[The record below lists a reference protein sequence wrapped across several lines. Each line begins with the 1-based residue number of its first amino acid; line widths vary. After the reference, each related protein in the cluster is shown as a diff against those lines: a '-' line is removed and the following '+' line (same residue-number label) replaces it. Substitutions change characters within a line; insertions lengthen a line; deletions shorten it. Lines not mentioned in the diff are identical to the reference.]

1 MRTNSFSKILLS
13 LTLLWFCASG
23 VSAQI
28 VQKFG
33 DNSNTI
39 NDKAVLEI
47 ESTTKGF
54 LLPRMT
60 KAQRGLITNPPEGL
74 MLWCTDC
81 SFSKG
86 SEIVVWVKDSWTG
99 LLISN
104 LGNNSLLLGNA
115 DGEATAVTFSGDV
128 TIDNAGVST
137 IGTSKVLSS
146 MILDGTLIAAD
157 IAEDAVITSKI
168 LDANVSNEK
177 LDKINIPLSGFGI
190 ATADIELGGH
200 KITGLAA
207 PTDADDAAT
216 KNYVDNGIAGMNTL
230 ASGKV
235 YLGNSGNV
243 ATEVTLSG
251 DVTID
256 NAGVS
261 AIGTSKVLSSMILD
275 GTLITADIAN
285 NAVVTS
291 KILDANVTN
300 AKLDKI
306 NIPLSGFGV
315 ATAAIELGDHKL
327 TGLAEPTDEDD
338 AATKNYVDN
347 ANATNADLTGA
358 ITSIGNTTSLG
369 SFTSA
374 NLASALNDE
383 TGTAS
388 VVLSDSPTL
397 TGTITTA
404 AINAISI
411 TASKTLGITGATSL
425 TTLAATGLATLN
437 SAAITTSLDV
447 AGVTKLNDRTAS
459 SSTTTGALT
468 VAGGVGIIKNLNVG
482 GDLKVAGD
490 IALSTVN
497 TSGLATLNSAA
508 ITGNTTIGG
517 TLEVTG
523 KTSLTTLAT
532 TGPTTL
538 NSVLVTTTATIND
551 LDVTTNIDAA
561 TLATSGLATLNTVA
575 ITNSLDVAGVTNL
588 KNTTESTTPINGSLI
603 VFGGTGIAKN
613 LNVGGAMG
621 VTGATNLSTL
631 STSGLATLYKGAI
644 ITNASIGG
652 TLGVTGVA
660 TLAAQPILQTLDPS
674 LPVFTD
680 DKRGL
685 VSNPVSGTENVVM
698 SKSAT
703 LTGVPL
709 APTAELS
716 TNTTQIATTAFVL
729 SNSDQYYSV
738 SESSPISTM
747 ASTDEAIM
755 SMTSESGGT
764 YAVNFNAQYNID
776 PTDRTGVA
784 ANDLAIAYNLLMA
797 KPNTETMAAA
807 IPAKTF
813 TPGVYYVP
821 SAGTIAASLLIKLN
835 GSGTYIFKFAAAFSV
850 GANTEIILENGAEAS
865 EVFWI
870 AEGAVAIGADA
881 KMKGSLISN
890 SGAVSLG
897 EGASVEGKMLAV
909 NNGAVNISRSP
920 VINTGSSSTVNWG
933 GITSFAMFSNGG
945 IVSNALA
952 STVNGN
958 IGTRSG
964 SVDIAS
970 FAPATVNGD
979 FYTSLVGPASTSFSL
994 YQNNVLIPNST
1005 RMRSSTLNTVDVS
1018 LQAIAIVPAGG
1029 NIAIKCRTDS
1039 GTVTLN
1045 NRILTAI
1052 RVR

>member
-1 MRTNSFSKILLS
+1 MHTTSFHRTVLS
-13 LTLLWFCASG
+13 LIFLWLCSNSA
-23 VSAQI
+23 SAQI
-28 VQKFG
+28 MQKFG
-33 DNSNTI
+33 DNSTSI
-39 NDKAVLEI
+39 DKNAVLEL
-47 ESTTKGF
+47 ESKNKGF

-60 KAQRGLITNPPEGL
+60 KVQRNAIDGPPEGL
-74 MLWCTDC
+74 MIWCTDC
-81 SFSKG
+81 STTATSAIQIYT
-86 SEIVVWVKDSWTG
+86 SNAWRG
-99 LLISN
+99 LLTTDLDLQLAS
-104 LGNNSLLLGNA
+104 SQVLLGDAN
-115 DGEATAVTFSGDV
+115 GKATAVSVSGDITLNNTGVV
-128 TIDNAGVST
+128 TVVDNAITESKISASNVSYSKIQNVT
-137 IGTSKVLSS
+137 PNRILGRTTAGAGTVEEINTTGSQSVVLSDSAVLTGTPSLPIGTS
-146 MILDGTLIAAD
+146 G
-157 IAEDAVITSKI
+157 ITQTAKNNTTA
-168 LDANVSNEK
+168 L
-177 LDKINIPLSGFGI
+177 
-190 ATADIELGGH
+190 AT
-200 KITGLAA
+200 
-207 PTDADDAAT
+207 
-216 KNYVDNGIAGMNTL
+216 
-230 ASGKV
+230 
-235 YLGNSGNV
+235 
-243 ATEVTLSG
+243 
-251 DVTID
+251 
-256 NAGVS
+256 
-261 AIGTSKVLSSMILD
+261 
-275 GTLITADIAN
+275 TA
-285 NAVVTS
+285 
-291 KILDANVTN
+291 
-300 AKLDKI
+300 
-306 NIPLSGFGV
+306 
-315 ATAAIELGDHKL
+315 
-327 TGLAEPTDEDD
+327 
-338 AATKNYVDN
+338 YVDN
-347 ANATNADLTGA
+347 ANATNADLTGT
-358 ITSIGNTTSLG
+358 ITSIGNATSLG
-369 SFTSA
+369 SFTSGD
-374 NLASALNDE
+374 LASALADE

-397 TGTITTA
+397 TGTTTTA
-404 AINAISI
+404 AINATSI
-411 TASKTLGITGATSL
+411 AASGTLEVTGETSL
-425 TTLAATGLATLN
+425 TSVATNGLATLN
-437 SAAITTSLDV
+437 SAVVTTTLDV
-447 AGVTKLNDRTAS
+447 AGVTKLNNPTSS

-468 VAGGVGIIKNLNVG
+468 VAGGAGIIENLNVG
-482 GDLKVAGD
+482 GDLEVAGD
-490 IALSTVN
+490 ITLSTVN

-508 ITGNTTIGG
+508 ITGNATIGG
-517 TLEVTG
+517 TLGVTG
-523 KTSLTTLAT
+523 ETSLTTLAT
-532 TGPTTL
+532 TGLASL
-538 NSVLVTTTATIND
+538 NSVAVSTNATIND

-561 TLATSGLATLNTVA
+561 TLSTTGLATLNSAVVSNNATINDLDVTTNIDAATLSTTGLATLNSAA
-575 ITNSLDVAGVTNL
+575 ITTTLDVEGVTNL
-588 KNTTESTTPINGSLI
+588 NNTTESTTPADGALT
-603 VFGGTGIAKN
+603 VLGGAGVAKN
-613 LNVGGAMG
+613 LNVGGAME

-631 STSGLATLYKGAI
+631 STSGLATLYNAAI

-755 SMTSESGGT
+755 SITSESGGT

-797 KPNTETMAAA
+797 KTTTETMAAA

-870 AEGAVAIGADA
+870 AEGAIAVGADA
-881 KMKGSLISN
+881 KMKGSVISN
-890 SGAVSLG
+890 SGAVSLAT
-897 EGASVEGKMLAV
+897 GASVEGKMLAI

-920 VINTGSSSTVNWG
+920 VTNTGSSGTVNWG

-970 FAPATVNGD
+970 FAPANVNGD

-994 YQNNVLIPNST
+994 YQNSVLIPNST

-1018 LQAIAIVPAGG
+1018 LQAIATIPAGG
-1029 NIAIKCRTDS
+1029 KIEIKCSTDS
-1039 GTVTLN
+1039 GTVTLK